1 MLEALIDAIQDLLS
15 NSDGNHVDMDSSDF
29 WDQLDLQGI
38 DLSQYTADEIR
49 EALDYALAHDGGLD
63 FDSDFDTDI
72 DSDHQGHEIT
82 FGHAPNDGTYLHTSD
97 TVNVQCC
104 GGPNKGDFDVFMH
117 KGQKYIDFHNTWIH
131 ITKNGYFTYGG
142 NQYYV
147 K

>member
-1 MLEALIDAIQDLLS
+1 MIEALIDAIQDLLS
-15 NSDGNHVDMDSSDF
+15 NSDGNHVDVDSSDF

-49 EALDYALAHDGGLD
+49 EALDYALAHDGGVDMD
-63 FDSDFDTDI
+63 FDSD
-72 DSDHQGHEIT
+72 SQGHEIT
-82 FGHAPNDGTYLHTSD
+82 FGHAPNDGTYLHTSE

-104 GGPNKGDFDVFMH
+104 GGANKGDFDVFMH
-117 KGQKYIDFHNTWIH
+117 KGQKFIDFHNQWIH

>member
-15 NSDGNHVDMDSSDF
+15 NSDGHHVDVDSSDF

-49 EALDYALAHDGGLD
+49 EALDYALAHDGGVDMD
-63 FDSDFDTDI
+63 FDSD
-72 DSDHQGHEIT
+72 SQGNEIT
-82 FGHAPNDGTYLHTSD
+82 FGHAPNDGTYLHTSE

-104 GGPNKGDFDVFMH
+104 GGANKGDFDVFMH
-117 KGQKYIDFHNTWIH
+117 KGQKFIDFHNQWIH

>member
-15 NSDGNHVDMDSSDF
+15 NSDGHHVDVDSSDF
-29 WDQLDLQGI
+29 LDQLDLQGI
-38 DLSQYTADEIR
+38 DLSQYTSDEIR
-49 EALDYALAHDGGLD
+49 EALDYALAHDSGYDGG
-63 FDSDFDTDI
+63 FYT
-72 DSDHQGHEIT
+72 DHQGHEIA

-97 TVNVQCC
+97 SVNVQCC
-104 GGPNKGDFDVFMH
+104 GGPNKGDFDVFLH
-117 KGQKYIDFHNTWIH
+117 NGQKYIDFHNHWIH

>member
-15 NSDGNHVDMDSSDF
+15 NSDGNHVDVDSSDF
-29 WDQLDLQGI
+29 LDQLDLQGI

-49 EALDYALAHDGGLD
+49 EALDYALAHDGGSDMD
-63 FDSDFDTDI
+63 FDSD
-72 DSDHQGHEIT
+72 SQGHEVA
-82 FGHAPNDGTYLHTSD
+82 FGHAPNDGTYLHTSE

-104 GGPNKGDFDVFMH
+104 GGANKGDFDVFMH
-117 KGQKYIDFHNTWIH
+117 KGQKYIDFHNQWIH

>member
-15 NSDGNHVDMDSSDF
+15 NSDGHHVDVDSSDF
-29 WDQLDLQGI
+29 LDQLDLQGI
-38 DLSQYTADEIR
+38 DLSQYTSDEIR
-49 EALDYALAHDGGLD
+49 EALDYALAHDSGYDGG
-63 FDSDFDTDI
+63 FDT
-72 DSDHQGHEIT
+72 DHQGHEIT

-97 TVNVQCC
+97 SVNVQCC
-104 GGPNKGDFDVFMH
+104 GGPNKGDFDVFLH
-117 KGQKYIDFHNTWIH
+117 NGQKYIDFHNHWIH